1 MSNYY
6 FIVNA
11 GDEIISSVHIS
22 KFIPNSRGTSP
33 KYINF
38 KVGVY
43 TQTKTS
49 TYWRKI
55 DEVSFNSDNN
65 ILLKSSNYN
74 LEIGQIAVVIPC
86 DLNFELKE
94 KLSVLPKPIS
104 RKIDSSPVS
113 ERATISFERGKS
125 VSSYQGDFPYNMSK
139 IKGTFL
145 AFDALSFNSLK
156 GIKNKLIF
164 INLFSQE
171 LLEKKQFSL
180 HMNNSITKGIIKKQ
194 SYFHNSAAIMDFD
207 SHKDFPY
214 IFYSKDTLGI
224 PIFISYHEDL
234 DSNLSLEHSHPP
246 AEYFFG
252 ENKFIGQQAVKSNWF
267 SKLK

>member
-11 GDEIISSVHIS
+11 GDKIISSVSLS
-22 KFIPNSRGTSP
+22 KFIPNIRGKSP
-33 KYINF
+33 KYIEF

-55 DEVSFNSDNN
+55 DEVSFNADNN
-65 ILLKSSNYN
+65 IFIKSSNYN

-86 DLNFELKE
+86 EVNFELKE
-94 KLSVLPKPIS
+94 KLVALPEPIS
-104 RKIDSSPVS
+104 RKLDSSPVS
-113 ERATISFERGKS
+113 ERATISFERGNAI
-125 VSSYQGDFPYNMSK
+125 SSYQGDFPFNMSR

-145 AFDALSFNSLK
+145 AFDALSFNSQK
-156 GIKNKLIF
+156 VIKNKLIF
-164 INLFSQE
+164 INIFSQE
-171 LLEKKQFSL
+171 LSEKKQFSL
-180 HMNNSITKGIIKKQ
+180 HVNNSITKEVIKKQ
-194 SYFHNSAAIMDFD
+194 PYFHNSAAIMDFD
-207 SHKDFPY
+207 SDTDFPR

-224 PIFISYHEDL
+224 PIFISYHNDL

-252 ENKFIGQQAVKSNWF
+252 ENKFLGQQQLKTNWL